1 MTEIRDRYLS
11 AINQF
16 NAYRAAIDAAFN
28 DIVKQQLILDD
39 PTKSAADKKKAAD
52 AITAAKA
59 NIVSSAKSQ
68 EEALKNINQIMVE
81 ANLKPGSAWDMP
93 LKPADDDSKWAMVY
107 VDEPTGGY
115 DEYGYPVTNSVG
127 YFADANG
134 NPLPPGAPESAR
146 VLSADYVN
154 KLNKYNAEQDRLRQF
169 GEQVVDGIELAEDIN
184 KYKGNSGIKDAD
196 VDPRL
201 IVADFYSAQSNLAAA
216 QEKYKKGKELLAD
229 GEKINDPD
237 VIAAGKAL
245 LREAGMLARSTLS
258 RMKNDA
264 ISAGFIG
271 ATQGGDLMGVP
282 YTAEQIAMRDDFVAA
297 RTMSETIV
305 KDAAA
310 ALGDS
315 TGGTNGSGGTN
326 GAVSSTVYARS
337 KSMFAQQQTTLEQL
351 GGVYTQAQK
360 MIAEGKAESPPNQN
374 KIKSGERL
382 LLRMQNQAHQA
393 LQKMKTAAYNGRWS
407 DAAPGKIDPSTGKAY
422 TAEKIDLANRLK
434 WFDGIVNTIRNGGTL
449 PNGGNVK
456 YVPPPNPPVDVAVQ
470 VSEQKQAA

>member
-1 MTEIRDRYLS
+1 MTEIRERYLS

-28 DIVKQQLILDD
+28 DIVQQQLILDD

-93 LKPADDDSKWAMVY
+93 LKPADDDSKWATTEIVHTEEYQDGSTYTWTETVY
-107 VDEPTGGY
+107 
-115 DEYGYPVTNSVG
+115 
-127 YFADANG
+127 ADANG
-134 NPLPPGAPESAR
+134 NPLDANAPPSAR
-146 VLSADYVN
+146 VLSADYIDR
-154 KLNKYNAEQDRLRQF
+154 LNKYNAEQDKLRQF

-201 IVADFYSAQSNLAAA
+201 IVADFYSAQANMAAA

-245 LREAGMLARSTLS
+245 LREAGMLARSTLA

-315 TGGTNGSGGTN
+315 TGGTNGTGGAN
-326 GAVSSTVYARS
+326 GTAPSTAYARAKAS
-337 KSMFAQQQTTLEQL
+337 FNDQQTRLEQV
-351 GGVYTQAQK
+351 GTYYDQAQK
-360 MIAEGKAESPPNQN
+360 MIAEGKAETPPNQN
-374 KIKSGERL
+374 KIKAGERML
-382 LLRMQNQAHQA
+382 KRAQNVANQALKMMQA
-393 LQKMKTAAYNGRWS
+393 AAYNGGWS

-456 YVPPPNPPVDVAVQ
+456 YVPPPPNPPVEVAVQ
-470 VSEQKQAA
+470 ASEQKQAA